1 MLQNHVAGE
10 LSSLA
15 PKQTSWSSL
24 LESARDGCDDSLGQ
38 ILENVHCYL
47 TLCAEHNIG
56 PMLRS
61 KFGPSDIV
69 QISMMEAQQSFVS
82 FAGNT
87 EAEMRAW
94 LKRIVMN
101 NLTDESRRFT
111 QTRCRNVNREQSI
124 TETSYSMAAKTST
137 SSSILCKQEQD
148 DRLTS
153 ALARLPL
160 HLQQIVEARHRF
172 DFTFRQ
178 IAAHMAMTEWAARS
192 KYNAATDQLRRW
204 LAESDD

>member
-1 MLQNHVAGE
+1 MLQTHLAGKQ
-10 LSSLA
+10 SSQATKPTL
-15 PKQTSWSSL
+15 WSSL

-38 ILENVHCYL
+38 ILENVQCYL
-47 TLCAEHNIG
+47 TLCAERNIG
-56 PMLRS
+56 PRLRS

-69 QISMMEAQQSFVS
+69 QITMMEAQQSFDS

-87 EAEMRAW
+87 EAEMRSW

-124 TETSYSMAAKTST
+124 AETNSGMAADTST

-148 DRLTS
+148 ERLAS
-153 ALARLPL
+153 AIARLPL
-160 HLQQIVEARHRF
+160 RLQQIVEARHRF
-172 DFTFRQ
+172 GFSFRQ
-178 IAAHMAMTEWAARS
+178 ISDQLAVTEWTARRE
-192 KYNAATDQLRRW
+192 YNVATNQLRCW